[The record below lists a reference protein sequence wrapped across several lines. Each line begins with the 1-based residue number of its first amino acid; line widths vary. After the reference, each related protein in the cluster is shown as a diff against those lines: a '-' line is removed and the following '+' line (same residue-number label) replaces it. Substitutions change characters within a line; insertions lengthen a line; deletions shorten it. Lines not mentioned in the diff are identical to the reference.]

1 MRSIVILVSSIL
13 LAAGC
18 GNSEAPAPA
27 PPPFALENGLKVILH
42 PMPAAEKVAL
52 VVLYS
57 VGGLHDP
64 KGQSGLAHL
73 VEHCY
78 VTAAAGSTPARDIQ
92 QYVARYGD
100 GWNAQTGDD
109 YTVVACVVPPGA
121 LEAELAD
128 AAARMT
134 HLGVVDADLER
145 EKPRLA
151 AELDNMYGRIPMLGV
166 RNLGREKVCP
176 YPHRGRKGGLAEEV
190 RVIPLAAVQEH
201 LKRYYKPRCAM
212 LVLAGA
218 FDAASA
224 RAAVEKH
231 FGPIPAGDAAPQPPP
246 CPKPILPI
254 NGVVET
260 KPLQP
265 GAAATVG
272 LTFAAPPPD
281 SDLFAPFLLLVARL
295 TGRAHTLSAGPG
307 QMPVQYAAIDDPA
320 AVSVVAPLAAN
331 EPPEAAIARLEK
343 FVSDAVADP
352 TAATSD
358 RMVAKQQFAF
368 ALGLLNLPDAMLA
381 QNVYGVAFALGRRA
395 QMGIDP
401 AALQGAVEAATTE
414 DLQRAAVA
422 IFSPQVRA
430 AMVVVPQ

>member
-1 MRSIVILVSSIL
+1 MRSIVILISSIL

-18 GNSEAPAPA
+18 GGSDAPAPQQQ
-27 PPPFALENGLKVILH
+27 PFALDNGLKVILH
-42 PMPAAEKVAL
+42 PMPTAEKVAL

-109 YTVVACVVPPGA
+109 YTVVACVVRPGA

-145 EKPRLA
+145 EKPRIA
-151 AELDNMYGRIPMLGV
+151 AELDNMYGGIPMLGV

-201 LKRYYKPRCAM
+201 LKRYYTPRCAT

-231 FGPIPAGDAAPQPPP
+231 FGPIPAGDAAPKPPP

-254 NGVVET
+254 NGVVEA
-260 KPLQP
+260 KPMQP
-265 GAAATVG
+265 GAAAMVG
-272 LTFAAPPPD
+272 LTFAAPTPDATDPPGPCPYDAGVRPAGRPPD
-281 SDLFAPFLLLVARL
+281 APP
-295 TGRAHTLSAGPG
+295 SA
-307 QMPVQYAAIDDPA
+307 
-320 AVSVVAPLAAN
+320 
-331 EPPEAAIARLEK
+331 
-343 FVSDAVADP
+343 
-352 TAATSD
+352 T
-358 RMVAKQQFAF
+358 
-368 ALGLLNLPDAMLA
+368 
-381 QNVYGVAFALGRRA
+381 
-395 QMGIDP
+395 
-401 AALQGAVEAATTE
+401 
-414 DLQRAAVA
+414 
-422 IFSPQVRA
+422 
-430 AMVVVPQ
+430 